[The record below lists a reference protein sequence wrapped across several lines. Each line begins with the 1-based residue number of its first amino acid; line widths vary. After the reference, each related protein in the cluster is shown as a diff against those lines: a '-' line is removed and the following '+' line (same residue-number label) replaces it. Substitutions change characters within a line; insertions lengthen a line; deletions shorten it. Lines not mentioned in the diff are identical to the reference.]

1 MLDMMVSGSALYR
14 AQHSFDH
21 TLLDLQDLDLISNL
35 DPPRVLFTHYLFD
48 YLPDEVKDGRTK
60 IVHLYRNPKAVIVSM
75 HFMWRAAGLIDEDFT
90 VGSLI
95 ERFLNKNGW

>member
-35 DPPRVLFTHYLFD
+35 DPPRVLFTHYPFD

-75 HFMWRAAGLIDEDFT
+75 YFMLKTVGVVDGDFT
-90 VGSLI
+90 I
-95 ERFLNKNGW
+95 ESMIQRFLNKKCW